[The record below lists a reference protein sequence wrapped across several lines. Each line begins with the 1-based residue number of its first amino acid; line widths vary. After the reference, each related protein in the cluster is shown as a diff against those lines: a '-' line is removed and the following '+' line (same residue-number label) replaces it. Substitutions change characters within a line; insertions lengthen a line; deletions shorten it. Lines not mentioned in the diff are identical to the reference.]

1 MLNEDALT
9 HFHLLGDILE
19 GVRSPRVVN
28 RWLVTKLSQVENS
41 LEHMFKEK
49 NLM

>member
-1 MLNEDALT
+1 MFNEDALT
-9 HFHLLGDILE
+9 HFHFLRDIPE

-41 LEHMFKEK
+41 LECMFKEK
-49 NLM
+49 KLM